1 MYCAAI
7 TLSKW
12 DLLEQKRKE
21 EEEAARKQTS
31 YEDIDGRSVTY
42 L

>member
-1 MYCAAI
+1 VFSAI

-12 DLLEQKRKE
+12 DLLEQKRKA
-21 EEEAARKQTS
+21 EEAVRKAD
-31 YEDIDGRSVTY
+31 EDIDG